1 MKNKSE
7 KDRISAV
14 LFIIVFLLVV
24 VIVIMVLKTLDK
36 KDDPQTEDPT
46 IATQNYQPPVVLPD
60 NNVQVVDPNATPN
73 PYEPVSVLPGSN
85 QGSSGGQ
92 TSGGGQGTATGTT
105 PTQQQVPAPAPTTAP
120 ATTPAPAPAPTQAPA
135 ATEAPAA
142 PFVPVALNSGSFES
156 DTNTGL
162 NIRAEWSAKTVNDTQ
177 VEVTVTVFCLH
188 QTLHTGAYNP
198 VNIMVD
204 GQYATA
210 EAKKIDSDSYDA
222 QKTEIAS
229 RTFTIDLSQ
238 GSSKTFWVNVE
249 WEYGGTYSGVR
260 LDSIEC
266 GGNVTLTR

>member
-36 KDDPQTEDPT
+36 KDDAQADEGNV
-46 IATQNYQPPVVLPD
+46 ATQNYQPPVVLP
-60 NNVQVVDPNATPN
+60 NENVQVVDPNATPN

-85 QGSSGGQ
+85 QGTGGGQ
-92 TSGGGQGTATGTT
+92 TTGGGQGTSTGTT

-120 ATTPAPAPAPTQAPA
+120 ATTPAPAPTQAPE
-135 ATEAPAA
+135 ATPAPAA
-142 PFVPVALNSGSFES
+142 PFVPVTLNSGSFES
-156 DTNTGL
+156 DTGTGL

-204 GQYATA
+204 EKYSTV

-229 RTFTIDLSQ
+229 RTFTIDLAQ
-238 GSSKTFWVNVE
+238 GSSKAFWVNVE

-266 GGNVTLTR
+266 GGNVTLSR

>member
-36 KDDPQTEDPT
+36 KDDAQADEGNV
-46 IATQNYQPPVVLPD
+46 ATQNYQPPVVLPD
-60 NNVQVVDPNATPN
+60 ANVQVVDPNATPN

-85 QGSSGGQ
+85 QGNSGGQ
-92 TSGGGQGTATGTT
+92 TSGGGQGTSTGTT
-105 PTQQQVPAPAPTTAP
+105 PTQQQIPAPAPTTAP
-120 ATTPAPAPAPTQAPA
+120 NTTPAPAPTQAPA
-135 ATEAPAA
+135 PTETPAS
-142 PFVPVALNSGSFES
+142 PFVPVALNSGFFES
-156 DTNTGL
+156 DTRTGL
-162 NIRAEWSAKTVNDTQ
+162 NIRAEWSAKTVNDNQ
-177 VEVTVTVFCLH
+177 VEVTVTVYCLH

-204 GQYATA
+204 GQYATVD
-210 EAKKIDSDSYDA
+210 AKKIDSDSYDA

-229 RTFTIDLSQ
+229 RTFTIDLGQ

-266 GGNVTLTR
+266 GGNVTLNR